1 MRTPRDILV
10 AGIGF
15 LLGMVSCYFMIGPKP
30 ASEVSKIAVNQ
41 AQTLPIFRT
50 SVADVPTVPV
60 EKVFFH
66 PNAWNSRSDPNWWLQ
81 PNGTHPRI
89 VPALGNDG
97 VYDLI
102 DLNYVPDFKID
113 LD

>member
-10 AGIGF
+10 GGIGV
-15 LLGMVSCYFMIGPKP
+15 LLGMVFCYFMIAPKP
-30 ASEVSKIAVNQ
+30 ALDASKIAVSQ
-41 AQTLPIFRT
+41 ARTPPVFRT
-50 SVADVPTVPV
+50 SMSHVPTVHV
-60 EKVFFH
+60 EKVFH

-81 PNGTHPRI
+81 PNGIYRGI

-97 VYDLI
+97 IYDLI

-113 LD
+113 LE